1 MSQSLEQTRERYPVN
16 PDFDPL
22 DEGYLANPY
31 PHFARFR
38 HEAPIF
44 YAPKIG
50 FWVVS
55 RYEDIQRIV
64 KDSETFS
71 NARVQEPLQSVE
83 PEALKRFKEGVRIV
97 PTTSTADPPGHR
109 RTRSYASR
117 AFSARRVASMEPIIR
132 DTADGLIDR
141 MREEDGGDLVS
152 RFAFPLPAQTI
163 FRMIGIPEEDID
175 TIKDWCHDRLKLSFG
190 RQAFEEQR
198 VTVDRM
204 IGFFEYLESFVH
216 ERAKDMQDDYTSDL
230 LRIASEEDSDLR
242 TEEIVSMLYSLSFAG
257 HETTTNLIA
266 NGLRQ
271 ILSRPG
277 LWEELRQ
284 QPDLIENAVEEIL
297 RFDSSVI
304 AWRRAANRPVE
315 ISGVEVPE
323 GDRVFLLLGSAN
335 HDEAVFDNPGELDIR
350 RENAKKHIAFSHGI
364 HFCLGAPLARLEA
377 RIALEQLTR
386 RLPDLR
392 LDPPEGSLEFVV
404 NAQFRGPTEL
414 WAGWSARRK
423 DTGG

>member
-1 MSQSLEQTRERYPVN
+1 MSQSVKQPAAGYPVD
-16 PDFDPL
+16 PEFDPL
-22 DEGYLANPY
+22 DEDYLRDPY

-38 HEAPIF
+38 REAPIF

-50 FWVVS
+50 FWVLS

-71 NARVQEPLQSVE
+71 NARVQEPLQQMD
-83 PEALKRFKEGVRIV
+83 PEALASFKAGVRVV

-109 RTRSYASR
+109 RTRAYASR
-117 AFSARRVASMEPIIR
+117 AFSARRVAAMEPIIR
-132 DTADGLIDR
+132 DTANALIDQLPA
-141 MREEDGGDLVS
+141 EEKFDLV
-152 RFAFPLPAQTI
+152 RGFAFPLPAQTI

-190 RQAFEEQR
+190 RQSVEEQR

-204 IGFFEYLESFVH
+204 TGFFEYLESFVH
-216 ERAKDMQDDYTSDL
+216 EKARAPGDDYTSDL
-230 LRIASEEDSDLR
+230 LRIAAEDGSDLA

-277 LWEELRQ
+277 LWEELRRN
-284 QPDLIENAVEEIL
+284 PALIENTVEEML
-297 RFDSSVI
+297 RFDTSTI
-304 AWRRAANRPVE
+304 AWRRAANRDVE
-315 ISGVEVPE
+315 IRGVEIPE
-323 GDRVFLLLGSAN
+323 GARLFLLLGSAN
-335 HDEAVFDNPGELDIR
+335 HDEAVFENPGEFDIH
-350 RENAKKHIAFSHGI
+350 RENARKHIAFSHGI

-377 RIALEQLTR
+377 RLALELLTR
-386 RLPDLR
+386 RLPELR
-392 LDPPEGSLEFVV
+392 LSPPDQSPDFVA
-404 NAQFRGPTEL
+404 NAQFRGPAQL
-414 WAGWSARRK
+414 WAECRPK
-423 DTGG
+423 E